1 MFLVISDLINSCVCL
16 LKKATRFVTSGSRRV
31 WAEKCRFSETLSLW
45 ERTFLPWA
53 LQSNASEIHWRCF
66 QALQRTR
73 VFFCPA
79 SIHMSICFSIVERQA
94 SQQWPIH
101 YASGRSLDT
110 EKVTQERSQRDSLE
124 IIKSLNFF
132 PKLLLNV
139 PFKHSFKKIIN
150 KRGYHACK
158 RDMIANIT
166 PFLP

>member
-16 LKKATRFVTSGSRRV
+16 LRKATRFVTSGSRRV

-132 PKLLLNV
+132 SETSPEC
-139 PFKHSFKKIIN
+139 SFQTQFQKN
-150 KRGYHACK
+150 
-158 RDMIANIT
+158 N
-166 PFLP
+166 